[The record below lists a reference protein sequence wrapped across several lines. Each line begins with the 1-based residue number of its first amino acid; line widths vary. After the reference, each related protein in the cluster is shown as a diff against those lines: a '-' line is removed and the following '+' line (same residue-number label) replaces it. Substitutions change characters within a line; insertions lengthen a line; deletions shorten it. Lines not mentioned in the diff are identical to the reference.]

1 MTTTFSSFKL
11 SWYDYVAFAAM
22 LLVSASI
29 GVYFGFFKSRY
40 NTIREYLLG
49 GRKMKIVPIAL
60 SITVSQFTGITLI
73 GVPADVYIYGATYW
87 LACLSL
93 VFVVPL
99 MIYVYLPVFY
109 NLELTSTYEYLEKRF
124 DSRTKL
130 LVSGF
135 YIMCSD
141 ITLALIAYGPALV
154 FSTATGIDVQ
164 VVSFVVCGICV
175 FYTAIGGLR
184 TVIWTDVFQFVVIF
198 GSLASIFVISLSKLG
213 GFETIW
219 MKAVDGGRLD
229 IFDFDLDP
237 TKRDSFWIIIIGST
251 IQLLCQICSDP
262 TSVQKFLA
270 VSTFK
275 DAAWSVIYFGL
286 SFALIITFCILIG
299 LGINAKYSDCDPFIT
314 KQIAQGDQLT
324 PYYVMDFAENFP
336 GVFGL
341 FIAGIVSAAMS
352 TIAAFLNTLSGVIYK
367 DFLSKFFK
375 TNMSVRSTTRILKLI
390 VTINGIICMCL
401 VFVIK
406 YIEGRIFVLSM
417 MLSAMQLGP
426 TLGLFTLGML
436 FPRANS
442 KGAFYGA
449 IGTWI
454 IILSIVVPSQYY
466 KSKKILTYPTKHF
479 STDGCTNEIISF
491 ANTTFQT
498 FSNGTTD
505 STLPTSE
512 PFFLFRIS
520 FYYHSLIGAFT
531 TIFLGLVIS
540 YMTKKDEAPVDKSL
554 ISPVSHFLL
563 SEEHES
569 QYRDVESALEILETN
584 SKSKDEN

>member
-1 MTTTFSSFKL
+1 MTTNFSSFKI
-11 SWYDYVAFAAM
+11 SWYDYVAFATM

-40 NTIREYLLG
+40 NTTREYLLG
-49 GRKMKIVPIAL
+49 GKKMKVVPIAL
-60 SITVSQFTGITLI
+60 SIALSQFSGIALI
-73 GVPADVYIYGATYW
+73 GLPADVYIYGATCW
-87 LACLSL
+87 LLCLSL

-109 NLELTSTYEYLEKRF
+109 NLELTSTYEYLERRF
-124 DSRTKL
+124 DSKTKL

-135 YIMCSD
+135 YIICSD

-198 GSLASIFVISLSKLG
+198 GSLASIFVISLVKLG
-213 GFETIW
+213 GFQTIW
-219 MKAVDGGRLD
+219 MKAVDGGRLE
-229 IFDFDLDP
+229 IFDFDLNP
-237 TKRDSFWIIIIGST
+237 TKRDSFWIVVIGFT
-251 IQLLCQICSDP
+251 FQLLSLISSDP
-262 TSVQKFLA
+262 TSVQKCLA
-270 VSTFK
+270 LPTFK
-275 DAAWSVIYFGL
+275 GAAWSIIYFGL
-286 SFALIITFCILIG
+286 FFALIITFCIFIG
-299 LGINAKYSDCDPFIT
+299 LGIHAKYSDCDPFIT
-314 KQIAQGDQLT
+314 KQIAKDDQLT
-324 PYYVMDFAENFP
+324 PYYVMAFAENFP

-341 FIAGIVSAAMS
+341 FIAGIFSAAMS

-367 DFLSKFFK
+367 DFLSKYFK
-375 TNMSVRSTTRILKLI
+375 TNLSLRSTTTVLKLI
-390 VTINGIICMCL
+390 VTLNGIICMCL
-401 VFVIK
+401 VFLIK
-406 YIEGRIFVLSM
+406 YIEGRIWVLSM

-466 KSKKILTYPTKHF
+466 KSKNILTYPTKHF
-479 STDGCTNEIISF
+479 STDGCTNETISF
-491 ANTTFQT
+491 ANIIFENV
-498 FSNGTTD
+498 SNTTD

-520 FYYHSLIGAFT
+520 FYYHCLIGAFT

-540 YMTKKDEAPVDKSL
+540 YMTKKDKTPVDRSL

-563 SEEHES
+563 PESEES
-569 QYRDVESALEILETN
+569 QYRDVESALGILETN
-584 SKSKDEN
+584 SISKDKN